1 MHLAAIDGDPAVPRT
16 FTKIVGDVNTK
27 NVAGD
32 TALHIVAAHSV
43 PVLIS
48 PPQMWRQ
55 TEPQPKPSFNAG
67 GFRRKLAAVEAMIE
81 AGARTDIA
89 DALGLTPDQ
98 RIGDQ
103 RGQERIVELLSPRG
117 WLKRCHDP
125 LEMCMKISF
134 ATIPPIGDR
143 SSLDCL

>member
-1 MHLAAIDGDPAVPRT
+1 MMHLAAIDGDPAVLRT

-32 TALHIVAAHSV
+32 TVLHIVAAHSV
-43 PVLIS
+43 PVIIS
-48 PPQMWRQ
+48 PPQMWGQ

-89 DALGLTPDQ
+89 DALGLTPVQ

-103 RGQERIVELLSPRG
+103 RGQERIVELLSP
-117 WLKRCHDP
+117 
-125 LEMCMKISF
+125 
-134 ATIPPIGDR
+134 
-143 SSLDCL
+143 